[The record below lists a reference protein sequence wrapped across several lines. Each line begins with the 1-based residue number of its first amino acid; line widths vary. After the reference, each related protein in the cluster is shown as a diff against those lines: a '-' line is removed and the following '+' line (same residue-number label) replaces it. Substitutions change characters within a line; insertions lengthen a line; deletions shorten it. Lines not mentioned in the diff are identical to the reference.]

1 MCIRDRVWG
10 GPSALR
16 FSLDRTDIWDRSTP
30 MYTEREDFTYANLVK
45 LAKDGKTGEIREFFD
60 APYQCPTP
68 TKLPSGKLIFC
79 FSDGDHVCSE
89 LDLETAEAKFAIVS
103 EKGTSIAE
111 AAIVESFCHA
121 VTKTGMIRVSA
132 SADSFRVKLE
142 HPDFGRPEEM
152 CIRDR
157 FSREGL
163 RVLGFA
169 YKEVPADLEL
179 TVDHEDGLI
188 FLGLIDMMDPP
199 REESKA
205 AVEECK
211 LSLIHI

>member
-1 MCIRDRVWG
+1 MKYRLKFEKSITRWDEAIPLGNGRIGSLVWG

-142 HPDFGRPEEM
+142 HPDFGRPEKEEEQVYDPM
-152 CIRDR
+152 HREISQGSLKSFIIRK
-157 FSREGL
+157 L
-163 RVLGFA
+163 RAECVLSV
-169 YKEVPADLEL
+169 K
-179 TVDHEDGLI
+179 
-188 FLGLIDMMDPP
+188 
-199 REESKA
+199 
-205 AVEECK
+205 
-211 LSLIHI
+211 

>member
-1 MCIRDRVWG
+1 MKYRLKFEKSITRWDEAIPLGNGRIGSLVWG

-121 VTKTGMIRVSA
+121 VTKNGMIRVS
-132 SADSFRVKLE
+132 S
-142 HPDFGRPEEM
+142 
-152 CIRDR
+152 
-157 FSREGL
+157 
-163 RVLGFA
+163 
-169 YKEVPADLEL
+169 
-179 TVDHEDGLI
+179 T
-188 FLGLIDMMDPP
+188 
-199 REESKA
+199 
-205 AVEECK
+205 
-211 LSLIHI
+211 